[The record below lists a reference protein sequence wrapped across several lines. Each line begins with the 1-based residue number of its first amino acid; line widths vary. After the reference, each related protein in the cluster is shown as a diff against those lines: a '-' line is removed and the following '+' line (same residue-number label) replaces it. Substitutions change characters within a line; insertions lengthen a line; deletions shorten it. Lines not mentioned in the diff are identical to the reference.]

1 MKLFAATALIPAAL
15 AASIT
20 ATNKCTTS
28 IFVKPDAQGFSGAIS
43 EIKPGATWTGP
54 FETQKFGN
62 AVKFSKS
69 STDFSKPISFD
80 YSISGSLTY
89 YDVSDAAGAPFKL
102 VARDTTGGGQTCPEI
117 SLKVFYNIYLHPLRT
132 YPGQK
137 LWAATRLPW
146 THAMQSGQYH
156 LKLQDMHTK
165 YGPVVRVAP
174 DELSYINPE
183 AWKDIYGN
191 RNIPKNAVWAG
202 QEEKEHPVSVVST
215 NEETHLRNRRALTG
229 AFTEHAISEHASVL
243 EDLVGLM
250 ITRFK
255 EQITSGEGRAVVD
268 LVDWTNF
275 LTFDISGLLSY
286 GESFSNVTNGRAH
299 PWVEIS
305 CSFGKGIALMAS
317 INFFSPLNKV
327 LKYAM
332 PKSVMRKMVYHKQ
345 IAHEKFLQRLS
356 LGENKG
362 KQDYV
367 GSIMAYNAE
376 KGEVKI
382 PKDEIEANMTLL
394 IFAGSETTSTALVA
408 ILTQLLQ
415 APAALRRLEEEVR
428 GAFENEDAIH
438 IGSVA
443 KLEYLDAVIQEG
455 IRMGPPAAIALP
467 RLTTFISVNQYP
479 AFRSPSNFTQ
489 PDSFVPE
496 RFLSNSPFPLDRL
509 DAFEPFLMG
518 RHKCIGQKLAMTIM
532 RLTLTRLI
540 FAFDLKTVE
549 CVRDFGK
556 QNTYIFWEK
565 KPLRVEL
572 KLRGDRA

>member
-1 MKLFAATALIPAAL
+1 MFQLLGQLFGHALMLFTGIALIV
-15 AASIT
+15 I
-20 ATNKCTTS
+20 
-28 IFVKPDAQGFSGAIS
+28 
-43 EIKPGATWTGP
+43 
-54 FETQKFGN
+54 
-62 AVKFSKS
+62 
-69 STDFSKPISFD
+69 
-80 YSISGSLTY
+80 
-89 YDVSDAAGAPFKL
+89 
-102 VARDTTGGGQTCPEI
+102 
-117 SLKVFYNIYLHPLRT
+117 LKVLYNIYLHPLRY
-132 YPGQK
+132 YPGPK
-137 LWAATRLPW
+137 LWAATRLTW
-146 THAMQSGQYH
+146 THAMQSGTYH
-156 LKLQDMHTK
+156 RKLHELHTK
-165 YGPVVRVAP
+165 YGPVVRIAP

-202 QEEKEHPVSVVST
+202 QEEQNHPISIVST

-255 EQITSGEGRAVVD
+255 EQEASGQGKAVVD

-275 LTFDISGLLSY
+275 LTFDVSGLLSY
-286 GESFSNVTNGRAH
+286 GESFSSVDNGRAH

-332 PKSVMRKMVYHKQ
+332 PKAVMEKMEYHKQ
-345 IAHEKFLQRLS
+345 IAHEKFLQRFDAEES
-356 LGENKG
+356 GGKG

-367 GSIMAYNAE
+367 GSIVAYNKD

-382 PKDEIEANMTLL
+382 PKEEIEANMTLL
-394 IFAGSETTSTALVA
+394 IFAGSETTSTALAA

-415 APAALRRLEEEVR
+415 TPAALKKLEDEVR
-428 GAFENEDAIH
+428 GAFESEEDIH
-438 IGSVA
+438 IASVS
-443 KLEYLDAVIQEG
+443 KLPYVDAVIQEG
-455 IRMGPPAAIALP
+455 IRMGPPASIALP
-467 RLTTFISVNQYP
+467 RVTTFISVNQYP
-479 AFRSPSNFTQ
+479 AFRSPMNFTQ

-496 RFLSNSPFPLDRL
+496 RFLPGSPFPSDRL

-532 RLTLTRLI
+532 RLTLARLI
-540 FAFDLKTVE
+540 FVFDMEAAETVP
-549 CVRDFGK
+549 DFGE

-565 KPLRVEL
+565 KPLKVKL
-572 KLRGDRA
+572 KASAA